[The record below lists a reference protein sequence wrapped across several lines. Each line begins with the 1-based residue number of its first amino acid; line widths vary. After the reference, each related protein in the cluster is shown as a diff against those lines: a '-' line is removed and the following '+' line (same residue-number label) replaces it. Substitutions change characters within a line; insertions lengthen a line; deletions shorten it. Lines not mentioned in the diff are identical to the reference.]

1 MYVMRAF
8 QSDGLH
14 LMCLY
19 LCVCGWSF
27 RQLCIIRK
35 HTRTHLALSMHVQWM
50 ILPVSSTCFG
60 VCMCT
65 KHAWMLFNIWIVVF
79 GCVLL
84 ARRLGCPIFFFFCKF
99 SSVYF
104 ILFTFHDH
112 PSDDWLRERRQTAIR
127 LWIHTTKNTNIFER
141 ILTADRFSVHC
152 PSPPVNSK
160 RAINYS
166 RLTRST
172 MTDARARELQ
182 RRPGQ
187 TDQMWKRKDA
197 YGTHVTRV
205 RTH

>member
-1 MYVMRAF
+1 MFNEWFCPSRRRVLVCVSALNMHECYSTFESLCLVAF
-8 QSDGLH
+8 
-14 LMCLY
+14 C
-19 LCVCGWSF
+19 W
-27 RQLCIIRK
+27 
-35 HTRTHLALSMHVQWM
+35 LA
-50 ILPVSSTCFG
+50 VS
-60 VCMCT
+60 VV
-65 KHAWMLFNIWIVVF
+65 LF
-79 GCVLL
+79 
-84 ARRLGCPIFFFFCKF
+84 FFFFCKF
-99 SSVYF
+99 SSVYL